1 MNSWT
6 PPNFQKTKM
15 PSVLP
20 TGRFTGRPKVPSVL
34 SVGSPEAKL
43 NIPSVLPGRQGSTTN
58 PTTKMR
64 DLIFAKKI
72 KPY

>member
-20 TGRFTGRPKVPSVL
+20 VGKTVGKLKVPSVF

-43 NIPSVLPGRQGSTTN
+43 GVPSVLPGRQGSTTN